1 LIWGTAYRFRVTA
14 TNICGTST
22 SAEFPYTILSSIPVT
37 AMAAPTR
44 NYAYSTAFKVVW
56 TPLSTAAD

>member
-1 LIWGTAYRFRVTA
+1 LNWNTAYKFRIVA
-14 TNICGTST
+14 TNTCGSST
-22 SAEFPYTILSSIPVT
+22 SAESTYTILSSIPVT

-44 NYAYSTAFKVVW
+44 NYAYSNAFRVDW

>member
-1 LIWGTAYRFRVTA
+1 LNWNIAYRFRIVA
-14 TNICGTST
+14 TNTCGSIT
-22 SAEFPYTILSSIPVT
+22 SAESTYTILSSIPVT

-44 NYAYSTAFKVVW
+44 DYAYSLAFKVAW